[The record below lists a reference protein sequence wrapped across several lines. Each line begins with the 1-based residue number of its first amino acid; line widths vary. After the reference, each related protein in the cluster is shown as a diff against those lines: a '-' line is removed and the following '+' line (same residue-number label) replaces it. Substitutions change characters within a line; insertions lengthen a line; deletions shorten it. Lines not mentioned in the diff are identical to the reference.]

1 MPLGRSESDDVTD
14 LLPDII
20 PVVIVTGFLGA
31 GKTSL
36 LNSLLS
42 DSCFRDTAVVV
53 NEFGDIAVDHNLV
66 RVGSQD
72 LIVTTT
78 GCLCCTASS
87 DIRASLFDL
96 FEARRSGAA
105 PPFSRVVV
113 ETTGLADPAPIVN
126 ALTPGALPAKEQRV
140 EIVGRRFRL
149 AAIVTCFDVITGE
162 LALTRA
168 FEAVKQVAF
177 ASTIMLTKTDL
188 AKDPASRR
196 DIAELTMR
204 LAKMNPSAKIVDRND
219 PGFSLV
225 DSFDGTYTPSG
236 QVDDVG
242 GWLALD
248 RMLRSRDD
256 HIGPAASSSHAN
268 DIRAISLIHDGLVT
282 RAALDAFLMLLSS
295 TAGASLLRMKGL
307 VRIAD
312 DPDRPVV
319 VHAVQHL
326 MHPPTR
332 LSAWPDEDRRT
343 RLVVIGRGHDERAL
357 VDLFHA
363 LTDADSRSAGPRNW
377 GIPALA
383 AACVLA
389 VAIVAAL
396 FHLIGTDA
404 AAAIPQLVIPSNGDR
419 P

>member
-1 MPLGRSESDDVTD
+1 MTD

-66 RVGSQD
+66 RVGARD

-87 DIRASLFDL
+87 DIRASLFEL
-96 FEARRSGAA
+96 LEARRTGVA
-105 PPFSRVVV
+105 PPFSRVLV

-126 ALTPGALPAKEQRV
+126 ALTPGALPAKELRDEV
-140 EIVGRRFRL
+140 VGRRFRL
-149 AAIVTCFDVITGE
+149 GAIVTCFDVITGE

-177 ASTIMLTKTDL
+177 ASTIVLTKTDL
-188 AKDPASRR
+188 AKDPAYRS
-196 DIAELTMR
+196 DIAELTTR
-204 LAKMNPSAKIVDRND
+204 LAKMNPSANIVDRND
-219 PGFSLV
+219 PGFSFADL
-225 DSFDGTYTPSG
+225 FDGRYTPSV
-236 QVDDVG
+236 QVDDVS

-248 RMLRSRDD
+248 RMLRSQDA

-268 DIRAISLIHDGLVT
+268 DIRAISLIHDGPVT
-282 RAALDAFLMLLSS
+282 RGALDAFLMLLSS
-295 TAGASLLRMKGL
+295 TVGANLLRMRGL
-307 VRIAD
+307 VRIVD
-312 DPDRPVV
+312 DPDRPMV

-357 VDLFHA
+357 VKVSHA
-363 LTDADSRSAGPRNW
+363 VMDADNRRASARNW

-389 VAIVAAL
+389 VAIGAAL
-396 FHLIGTDA
+396 LHLVGTDA
-404 AAAIPQLVIPSNGDR
+404 AATIRQLVIPANGDR

>member
-1 MPLGRSESDDVTD
+1 VTD

-20 PVVIVTGFLGA
+20 PVVVVTGFLGA

-36 LNSLLS
+36 LNSLFL

-72 LIVTTT
+72 LMVTTT

-87 DIRASLFDL
+87 DIRASLFEL
-96 FEARRSGAA
+96 LEARRSGVA
-105 PPFSRVVV
+105 PPFSRVLV

-126 ALTPGALPAKEQRV
+126 ALTPGALPAKELRDEV
-140 EIVGRRFRL
+140 VARRFRL
-149 AAIVTCFDVITGE
+149 GAIVTCFDVITGE

-177 ASTIMLTKTDL
+177 ASTIVLTKTDL

-196 DIAELTMR
+196 DIAELTTR
-204 LAKMNPSAKIVDRND
+204 LAKMNPSAKILDRND
-219 PGFSLV
+219 PGFSFADL
-225 DSFDGTYTPSG
+225 FDGAYTPSS
-236 QVDDVG
+236 QVDDVS

-248 RMLRSRDD
+248 RMLRSQDAKF
-256 HIGPAASSSHAN
+256 GSAASSSHAN
-268 DIRAISLIHDGLVT
+268 DIRAISLIHDGPVT
-282 RAALDAFLMLLSS
+282 RVALDAFLMLVSN
-295 TAGASLLRMKGL
+295 TVGANLLRMKGL

-312 DPDRPVV
+312 DPDRPMV

-326 MHPPTR
+326 MHPPTP

-357 VDLFHA
+357 AEVFQVLI
-363 LTDADSRSAGPRNW
+363 DADNRPASARNW
-377 GIPALA
+377 RIPALA
-383 AACVLA
+383 AACILA
-389 VAIVAAL
+389 IAISAAL
-396 FHLIGTDA
+396 VQLVKSDA
-404 AAAIPQLVIPSNGDR
+404 AAAIRRLVISANGDR

>member
-1 MPLGRSESDDVTD
+1 M
-14 LLPDII
+14 
-20 PVVIVTGFLGA
+20 
-31 GKTSL
+31 
-36 LNSLLS
+36 
-42 DSCFRDTAVVV
+42 
-53 NEFGDIAVDHNLV
+53 

-87 DIRASLFDL
+87 DIRASLFEL
-96 FEARRSGAA
+96 LEARRTGVA
-105 PPFSRVVV
+105 PPFSRVLV

-126 ALTPGALPAKEQRV
+126 ALTPGALPAKEPRDEV
-140 EIVGRRFRL
+140 IGRRFRL
-149 AAIVTCFDVITGE
+149 GAIVTCFDVITGE

-177 ASTIMLTKTDL
+177 ASTIVLTKTDL

-196 DIAELTMR
+196 DIAELTAR
-204 LAKMNPSAKIVDRND
+204 LAKMNPSAKILDRND
-219 PGFSLV
+219 AGFSFADL
-225 DSFDGTYTPSG
+225 FDGRYTPSG
-236 QVDDVG
+236 QVEDVS

-248 RMLRSRDD
+248 RMLRSQDA

-268 DIRAISLIHDGLVT
+268 DIRAISLIHDGPVT
-282 RAALDAFLMLLSS
+282 RVALDAFLMLLSS
-295 TAGASLLRMKGL
+295 TVGANLLRMKGL

-312 DPDRPVV
+312 DPDRPMV

-357 VDLFHA
+357 VEVFHA
-363 LTDADSRSAGPRNW
+363 LMEADNRSASARNW

-389 VAIVAAL
+389 VAIGAAL
-396 FHLIGTDA
+396 LHLVGIDA
-404 AAAIPQLVIPSNGDR
+404 AAAIHQLVNSANGDR